1 MGGSAGLAANGGGG
15 MTFAGAGTT
24 TLTGSNTYSGG
35 TTING
40 GLLVFSSSSALPAT
54 GTITINSPGALLSTG
69 PYSTLNAW
77 LTSGLIATSSSGA
90 IALTANVPTDVNMG
104 SLGYNSLSLGAVG
117 SVTYGGTLEPGS
129 NGYFL
134 GGGGGTLIFTT
145 SLTGTNSLV
154 VGNGGAVVLTT
165 SNTYTGATTVSTG
178 TLQLGTGT
186 AGNDGSLTATSGMTN
201 NGALVY
207 NLAGSQ
213 TANYNIIGSGSL
225 TKAGNAG
232 LTLAGANNN
241 YTGTTS
247 VNGGTL
253 NLSGYLNTTGEV
265 MVADAAGAV
274 GTLAVTGTLLA
285 NRNANPSLD
294 IGGVTSG
301 VGDLRVFPGAVINTA
316 SEFHLGGGATG
327 YGGLTVSG
335 GSITIGSWFLISEGA
350 YGVLNQS
357 GGTINQTG
365 ANTVVG
371 CIGSTANIGVAN
383 FAGNAAFNTSG
394 TLYLLQNTGA
404 NVNGIVSISGSASVT
419 AAAVQFGGN
428 AVNSGDNGI
437 LNLNGGTLATASVLL
452 GSNTGASTWTFNF
465 NGGMLKATAGG
476 NFMNG
481 MTSAYVRSGGGT
493 INNNGLSITIGQSLL
508 APSGSGVSTTSGLTF
523 GGANSGYYHYSSL
536 KLKREPDFM
545 SRHVG
550 YAEAARQ
557 AAAVSKNN
565 LTKIQGLRYTS
576 MDQPKDR

>member
-1 MGGSAGLAANGGGG
+1 MAARSSLAATV
-15 MTFAGAGTT
+15 TFGRRRR
-24 TLTGSNTYSGG
+24 
-35 TTING
+35 
-40 GLLVFSSSSALPAT
+40 
-54 GTITINSPGALLSTG
+54 
-69 PYSTLNAW
+69 NAHFH
-77 LTSGLIATSSSGA
+77 
-90 IALTANVPTDVNMG
+90 D
-104 SLGYNSLSLGAVG
+104 
-117 SVTYGGTLEPGS
+117 
-129 NGYFL
+129 
-134 GGGGGTLIFTT
+134 
-145 SLTGTNSLV
+145 SLTGTSSLV

-404 NVNGIVSISGSASVT
+404 NVNGIVSISGSAAVT

-523 GGANSGYYHYSSL
+523 GGANPATSTRRPSWSL
-536 KLKREPDFM
+536 AVGAAGPQPWPTSAADKSPG
-545 SRHVG
+545 SRSRTR
-550 YAEAARQ
+550 ASATPAPPPSRST
-557 AAAVSKNN
+557 AAAGRRRGRLGRSGR
-565 LTKIQGLRYTS
+565 QHRRRSDLRRRR
-576 MDQPKDR
+576 DHDPFGHQHL